1 MIDTLELR
9 EFTAFKKLKID
20 FSSKIN
26 VIIGANG
33 TGKSQLLK
41 ATHAMCVGDS
51 KIQSGSSL
59 RKDDVEADLSRHLTR
74 LFMPL
79 DNKLGRMRKHG
90 AGRDQAIVKAGYASG
105 QELELS
111 FTPQSKNIQLESIE
125 YFKQKRPEPV
135 FFPTKEVLSFM
146 LGFVSLYEHRE
157 LSFDQTYQDICILLD
172 LPPMRQEKLSER
184 ARWAMDELE
193 AVCGGRFIF
202 YGGGKVTFKFT
213 GDDTEY
219 SANAIAEGFRKA
231 GMLSRL
237 LETGTIRPGESGPL
251 IWDEPE
257 ANLNPAPMEL
267 MVQILLDLSRNGQQI
282 ILATHDYVMLKWFDL
297 LKQSGDHIRFHSLY
311 RDETTSEIQIASTDE
326 FQDISPN
333 QIDMAF
339 GKLLDQEIENDMGDL
354 GK

>member
-1 MIDTLELR
+1 MINTLELR

-33 TGKSQLLK
+33 TGKTQLLK
-41 ATHAMCVGDS
+41 AAHAVCVGDS
-51 KIQSGSSL
+51 KIQPDSSL

-79 DNKLGRMRKHG
+79 DSKLGRMRKHG
-90 AGRDQAIVKAGYASG
+90 AGRDQAIVKAGFSGG

-111 FTPQSKNIQLESIE
+111 FTPQSKNVQLENIE

-213 GDDTEY
+213 GDDTEF

-237 LETGTIRPGESGPL
+237 LENGTIRPGASGPL
-251 IWDEPE
+251 FWDEPE
-257 ANLNPAPMEL
+257 ANLNPIPIQLIAK
-267 MVQILLDLSRNGQQI
+267 ILLDISRNGQQV
-282 ILATHDYVMLKWFDL
+282 ILATHDYVLLKWFDL
-297 LKQSGDHIRFHSLY
+297 LKKPEDHIRYHTLY
-311 RDETTSEIQIASTDE
+311 RDDVTN
-326 FQDISPN
+326 DIRVSSC
-333 QIDMAF
+333 DDYS
-339 GKLLDQEIENDMGDL
+339 LIEHNAISDSFAELFDKDVERALGDDI
-354 GK
+354 